1 MLMQRLKCPEIT
13 TVYPLNPRADIPTTI
28 ARIQAKLAEYGVISE
43 REQEFLKQFGK
54 TDQKQAFS

>member
-13 TVYPLNPRADIPTTI
+13 TVYPLNPRADIQTTI